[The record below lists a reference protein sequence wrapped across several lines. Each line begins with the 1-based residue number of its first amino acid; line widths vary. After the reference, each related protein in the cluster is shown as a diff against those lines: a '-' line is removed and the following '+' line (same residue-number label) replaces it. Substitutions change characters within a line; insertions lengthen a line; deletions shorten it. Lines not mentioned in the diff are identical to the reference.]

1 MGFQLLTL
9 AIVHDLNMKTTLL
22 FLLSFI
28 ASGFLFCQ
36 NEIYIQSGDET
47 IHITTYGEGQPIL
60 IINGGPGMNSEGFRA
75 LAKII
80 GKTNRAIIYDQRGTG
95 ESSIPNIDRNSITL
109 DAMVN
114 DIEIIRNH
122 LHIERWVILGHSF
135 GGMLGSYYSA
145 KHPDR
150 IRGLI
155 LSASGGID
163 MDVFSRLNITARL
176 TRTEKDS
183 LDYWNAKIAR
193 GDTTYNA
200 RLKRGTFLA
209 PAYLFDK
216 SHVPVVA
223 ERLTQGNRT
232 ILGFVF
238 QNMRKINFDC
248 SDGLKKIKVPVLIIQ
263 GKQDVIDRKTAET
276 AQKVLINSTLVMLDN
291 CGHYGWLD
299 QPELYFK
306 SINEYLECLKA

>member
-1 MGFQLLTL
+1 
-9 AIVHDLNMKTTLL
+9 MKTIF
-22 FLLSFI
+22 FLLLNLV
-28 ASGFLFCQ
+28 ASGLLYCQ
-36 NEIYIQSGDET
+36 NDAYIQTGDET

-60 IINGGPGMNSEGFRA
+60 IINGGPGMNSDGFRA
-75 LAKII
+75 LAEKI
-80 GKTNRAIIYDQRGTG
+80 GTSNKAILYDQRGTG
-95 ESSIPNIDRNSITL
+95 ESTIPSIDSKSITL
-109 DAMVN
+109 DAMIN

-122 LHIERWVILGHSF
+122 LGIDQWVILGHSF

-145 KHPDR
+145 KYPQR
-150 IRGLI
+150 IKGLI

-163 MDVFSRLNITARL
+163 MDVFPRLNITARL
-176 TRTEKDS
+176 TSREKDS

-200 RLKRGTFLA
+200 RLRRGKFLA
-209 PAYLFDK
+209 PAYLYDK

-232 ILGFVF
+232 ILGLVF

-248 SDGLKKIKVPVLIIQ
+248 SEGLKEVKVPVLIIQ

>member
-1 MGFQLLTL
+1 
-9 AIVHDLNMKTTLL
+9 MKTTL
-22 FLLSFI
+22 FLLLNLVV
-28 ASGFLFCQ
+28 SGLLYAQ
-36 NEIYIQSGDET
+36 EEDYIKTGDGT

-75 LAKII
+75 LAEIMGI
-80 GKTNRAIIYDQRGTG
+80 SNRAILYDQRGTG
-95 ESSIPNIDRNSITL
+95 ESSIPTIDRNSITM

-114 DIEIIRNH
+114 DIEMIRNH
-122 LHIERWVILGHSF
+122 LKIEQWVVLGHSF

-145 KHPDR
+145 KHPER

-183 LDYWNAKIAR
+183 LDYWNAKIAG

-209 PAYLFDK
+209 PAYLHDK

-232 ILGFVF
+232 ILGLVF

-248 SDGLKKIKVPVLIIQ
+248 SEGLKKVKVPVLIIQ
-263 GKQDVIDRKTAET
+263 GKQDVIDRKTAKT
-276 AQKVLINSTLVMLDN
+276 AQEALSNATIVMLDN

-299 QPELYFK
+299 QPALYFK
-306 SINEYLECLKA
+306 SINDYLECL